1 MIVLGI
7 VYIILQ
13 VFDIFTTNLALKN
26 GCEEGNPLIK
36 KSLNERSGFPLYLAL
51 IKIGIGVYLT
61 YLIFIVEAVY
71 AISFLNYLVLGLD
84 IFMFVVVMNNSIR
97 IPIQIKLNR
106 QYFAENANL
115 EKFMQVESVRE
126 WHGSI

>member
-13 VFDIFTTNLALKN
+13 VFDIFTTNLALKK

-84 IFMFVVVMNNSIR
+84 IFMFVVIMNNSIR